1 MTIKHKKKKKH
12 FEKDYQI
19 ENRRLNKLCQKKK
32 KETFVIAIG
41 EKGI

>member
-1 MTIKHKKKKKH
+1 MTIKHKKKKSILKR
-12 FEKDYQI
+12 I
-19 ENRRLNKLCQKKK
+19 IKLKTEDLINFAKKKK